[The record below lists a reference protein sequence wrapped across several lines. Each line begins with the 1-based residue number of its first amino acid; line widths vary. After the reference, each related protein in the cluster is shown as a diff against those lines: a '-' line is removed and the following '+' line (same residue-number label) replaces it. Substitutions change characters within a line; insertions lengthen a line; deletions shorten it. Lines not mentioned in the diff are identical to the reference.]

1 MRARPE
7 HLLQRI
13 VILHPGEAA
22 TAWLMF
28 TYSFLVM
35 TAYNILKPITRSK
48 AISSLGADNLPYVL
62 MAAAVV
68 IGSLMHLYD
77 RGTSTVS
84 RRTVPAVTQAWLAA
98 ALVAFWL
105 LFKTGAAWVSAA
117 FFIFGLMFGLL
128 LVSQFWTLANQI
140 YDSRQARRL
149 FGFIGGGAS
158 LGGITGAAITTFVV
172 EYVGSDNLTL
182 VSAAVLLLCAATVLA
197 INKEVTPGLK
207 PRGSNVKPPG
217 SDVKARG
224 SEEDLATAEEPA
236 SSGPRSKDAWRLLLG
251 SRHLQLIAL
260 MVGVAALS
268 AVFVEQQLNM
278 AVDEVGAT
286 TDDIT
291 RFLGRVTMFLS
302 IAGFLVQVGL
312 TSRLHRS
319 YGLAAAL
326 LLLPAVV
333 GASSLVILATG
344 AIWAVAL
351 ARVLDTA
358 LRYTVDRTTR
368 EVLFLPL
375 PVELTQRAK
384 PFVDV
389 TIDRL
394 AKGLGAVLLLVLI
407 KPWGMDLAWTQ
418 LAYVN
423 LILVAAWIALALAAH
438 REYLAMFRRNLL
450 SRAIQPDAVR
460 FDVADSRTI
469 GLLVSEL
476 WSPNEASVVYA
487 IDMLETVGRPD
498 VLPISLFTHESAK
511 VRTRALRAL
520 GRTDSVESDAVL
532 PVVRRLMT
540 DPDADVRA
548 AAVRALAVLQRGAGG
563 SLLRPHL
570 DDPSPGVAAAAAV
583 ELADSGN
590 QDDEQAA
597 EAALARLIANADDP
611 AGRRHAAKALAR
623 INNPAFRTLLV
634 PLIHD
639 RDTSVAREAITSAG
653 ARGRVDTLLVPAL
666 VSRLGHRALKQ
677 PARETLWA
685 SGESVVPVLTHV
697 LTDPQEHVWVR
708 RHIPG
713 TLQGI
718 PCQASADALANALED
733 TDSFI
738 RFKSITAI
746 ERMSRSHPQFRAPAG
761 VIEARLLRETG
772 HYCDRLTLRQ
782 NLIERE
788 AGSANSLLVRA
799 LDDKLARSM
808 DRIFRLLALRYSA
821 RDVAAARY
829 TLEHGDARER
839 ASALEYLDHQMTGLI
854 RKRVMPIIDETPLS
868 ERIRHANSLLKTR
881 ARDVPDTVAQLFH
894 DNDPVVAAAAVHFA
908 GEHGLREI
916 LADDLEYLSSHAST
930 PVIVQ
935 QVAKWTRSRSGL
947 AGENVPLVELVN
959 RLRTI
964 PVFSF
969 VSVVELFR
977 IAERAQP
984 IVFDTGR
991 VVYEKG
997 SPADTMLFL
1006 LTGSVRVDGMPE
1018 PGAAV
1023 TAPAAINLADALVG
1037 RPVTA
1042 TITASEEAVGLL
1054 LDSSALLT
1062 LLSDDSAA
1070 AQALFRMLLGSR
1082 AALDR
1087 AYVSQ
1092 WADETVDARVEPGGE
1107 AIAMGLHLR
1116 RIPLFRNATA
1126 TQLTALV
1133 AATREFALTPGT
1145 VLWDD
1150 SREPALYYLLS
1161 GEVSIDSAGGPTTVA
1176 GAGRTIGGG
1185 ETLAGAAAGRRAVVT
1200 TAGRALR
1207 LDRQELFEVLSDD
1220 SELLHGV
1227 FASVL

>member
-1 MRARPE
+1 MRARPQ
-7 HLLQRI
+7 HLLHRI
-13 VILHPGEAA
+13 VVLHPGEAS

-28 TYSFLVM
+28 IYSFLLM
-35 TAYNILKPITRSK
+35 TAYNIIKPITRSK

-62 MAAAVV
+62 VGAAVV

-77 RGTSTVS
+77 RSTARVP
-84 RRTVPAVTQAWLAA
+84 RRLVAPVTQAGLAG
-98 ALVAFWL
+98 ALVVFWV
-105 LFKTGAAWVSAA
+105 LFRTDAAWVSAA
-117 FFIFGLMFGLL
+117 FFVFGLVFGLL
-128 LVSQFWTLANQI
+128 LVSQFWTLANGL

-158 LGGITGAAITTFVV
+158 LGGITGAAVTTYAVDN
-172 EYVGSDNLTL
+172 VGSDNLTL
-182 VSAAVLLLCAATVLA
+182 VSAGVLVLCAATVVA
-197 INKEVTPGLK
+197 IIKSQPG
-207 PRGSNVKPPG
+207 PVAIAQST
-217 SDVKARG
+217 D
-224 SEEDLATAEEPA
+224 EETVD
-236 SSGPRSKDAWRLLLG
+236 RRDAWRLLIG

-260 MVGVAALS
+260 IVGIGALS

-278 AVDEVGAT
+278 AVAESGAT

-291 RFLGRVTMFLS
+291 RFLGQVTMYLS

-319 YGLAAAL
+319 FGLAAAL

-333 GASSLVILATG
+333 GATSAIVLATG
-344 AIWAVAL
+344 AVWAVAL
-351 ARVLDTA
+351 ARVLDTS

-375 PVELTQRAK
+375 PVDVTQQAK

-389 TIDRL
+389 TVDRF
-394 AKGLGAVLLLVLI
+394 ARGAGAVLLLVLI
-407 KPWGMDLAWTQ
+407 KPWGLSLAWQQ

-423 LILVAAWIALALAAH
+423 LILVATWIALALAAH
-438 REYLAMFRRNLL
+438 REYLDMFRRNLHT
-450 SRAIQPDAVR
+450 RAIEPEAVR

-487 IDMLETVGRPD
+487 IEMLETVGRRD
-498 VLPISLFTHESAK
+498 VLPASLFAHESSK
-511 VRTRALRAL
+511 VRARALKAL
-520 GRTDSVESDAVL
+520 VGNAADTEAVL
-532 PVVRRLMT
+532 PAVRRLLS

-548 AAVRALAVLQRGAGG
+548 AAVRALASLQQDGER

-570 DDPSPGVAAAAAV
+570 HDPSPGVAAAAAV
-583 ELADSGN
+583 ELADSGVP
-590 QDDEQAA
+590 DDETAA
-597 EAALARLIANADDP
+597 EAALARLIADEDP
-611 AGRRHAAKALAR
+611 AARRHAAKALAR
-623 INNPAFRTLLV
+623 IRHPGFRTLLV

-639 RDTSVAREAITSAG
+639 RDVSVAREAITSAG
-653 ARGRVDTLLVPAL
+653 AKGSVDTLLVPAL
-666 VSRLGHRALKQ
+666 VSRLGHRTLKQ

-697 LTDPQEHVWVR
+697 MTDPQEHIWVR

-733 TDSFI
+733 PDSFI
-738 RFKSITAI
+738 RFKSIAAL
-746 ERMSRSHPQFRAPAG
+746 ERMSRAHPELRPPAG
-761 VIEARLLRETG
+761 VIEARLLREAG

-782 NLIERE
+782 NLIDRE
-788 AGSANSLLVRA
+788 AGSADTLLVRA
-799 LDDKLARSM
+799 LDDKLARGI
-808 DRIFRLLALRYSA
+808 DRIFRLLGLRYSA
-821 RDVAAARY
+821 KDVGAARY

-839 ASALEYLDHQMTGLI
+839 ASALEYLDHEMTGLV
-854 RKRVMPIIDETPLS
+854 RKRVMPIIDEAPLA
-868 ERIRHANSLLKTR
+868 ERVRHANSLLKTR

-894 DNDPVVAAAAVHFA
+894 DNDPIVAAAAVHFA
-908 GEHGLREI
+908 GEHGLRTV
-916 LADDLEYLSSHAST
+916 LADDLEYLSTHAST

-935 QVAKWTRSRSGL
+935 QVAKWTKSRSGL

-959 RLRTI
+959 RLRAI
-964 PVFSF
+964 PAFTF

-984 IVFDTGR
+984 IVFDAGR
-991 VVYEKG
+991 VIYEKG
-997 SPADTMLFL
+997 DPADTVLFL
-1006 LTGSVRVDGMPE
+1006 LTGSVRIEGPDETVVN
-1018 PGAAV
+1018 AA
-1023 TAPAAINLADALVG
+1023 APTAINLADALVG

-1042 TITASEEAVGLL
+1042 TVQATEEAVGLL
-1054 LDSSALLT
+1054 LDASALLT

-1092 WADETVDARVEPGGE
+1092 WADEGPLLPQQENDARVEPGGE

-1116 RIPLFRNATA
+1116 RIPLFRKATA
-1126 TQLTALV
+1126 NQVTALV
-1133 AATREFALTPGT
+1133 AATREVNLTAGT
-1145 VLWDD
+1145 VMWDD

-1161 GEVSIDSAGGPTTVA
+1161 GEVRIDSGDGSTVVA

-1185 ETLAGAAAGRRAVVT
+1185 ETLAGATAGRCAVVSKE
-1200 TAGRALR
+1200 GRALR
-1207 LDRQELFEVLSDD
+1207 LDRQELFEVLADD
-1220 SELLHGV
+1220 SDLLHGV

>member
-1 MRARPE
+1 MRARPQ

-13 VILHPGEAA
+13 VVLHPGEAA

-28 TYSFLVM
+28 VYSFLVM
-35 TAYNILKPITRSK
+35 TAYNIVKPVTRSK
-48 AISSLGADNLPYVL
+48 AISSLGSDNLPYVL
-62 MAAAVV
+62 IGAAIA
-68 IGSLMHLYD
+68 IGTLMHLYD
-77 RGTSTVS
+77 RGTSRVP
-84 RRTVPAVTQAWLAA
+84 RRTIPAVTQAWLAGT
-98 ALVAFWL
+98 LLLFWM
-105 LFKTGAAWVSAA
+105 LFKTGAAWVSAV
-117 FFIFGLMFGLL
+117 FFIFGLVFGLL
-128 LVSQFWTLANQI
+128 MVSQFWTLANSI

-158 LGGITGAAITTFVV
+158 LGGITGAGVTTFLV
-172 EYVGSDNLTL
+172 EHVGSDNLAL
-182 VSAAVLLLCAATVLA
+182 VSAGVLLLCSATVLA
-197 INKEVTPGLK
+197 INNEQSQDLGLENEAEL
-207 PRGSNVKPPG
+207 RNQ
-217 SDVKARG
+217 
-224 SEEDLATAEEPA
+224 ATAPKRDE
-236 SSGPRSKDAWRLLLG
+236 AWRLLLE

-278 AVDEVGAT
+278 AVDESGAT

-291 RFLGRVTMFLS
+291 AFLGRVTMYLS

-326 LLLPAVV
+326 LLLPIVV
-333 GASSLVILATG
+333 GFSSVVILTTG

-375 PVELTQRAK
+375 PVDLTQRAK

-394 AKGLGAVLLLVLI
+394 AKGAGAVLLLLLI
-407 KPWGMDLAWTQ
+407 KPWGMGLQWTQ
-418 LAYVN
+418 LAWVN
-423 LILVAAWIALALAAH
+423 LILVAMWIALALAAH

-450 SRAIQPDAVR
+450 TRAITPDAVR

-476 WSPNEASVVYA
+476 WSPNDASVVYA

-498 VLPISLFTHESAK
+498 VLPITLFTHDSPM

-520 GRTDSVESDAVL
+520 GRADWVETDAVL

-540 DPDADVRA
+540 DPDAEVRA
-548 AAVRALAVLQRGAGG
+548 AAVRALAVLQRDAGH

-583 ELADSGN
+583 ELADSGRP
-590 QDDEQAA
+590 DDEMAA
-597 EAALARLIANADDP
+597 EAALARLIGNSDD
-611 AGRRHAAKALAR
+611 AASRRHAAQALAR

-639 RDTSVAREAITSAG
+639 RDVSVAREAITSAG
-653 ARGRVDTLLVPAL
+653 ARGTVETLLVPAL
-666 VSRLGHRALKQ
+666 VSRLGHRHLKQ

-697 LTDPQEHVWVR
+697 MTDPQEHIWVR

-718 PCQASADALANALED
+718 PCQASADALAAALD
-733 TDSFI
+733 DNDSFI
-738 RFKSITAI
+738 RFKSIVAM
-746 ERMSRSHPQFRAPAG
+746 ERMTRVLPQYRAPEGA
-761 VIEARLLRETG
+761 IEARLLREAG
-772 HYCDRLTLRQ
+772 LYCDRLTLRQ
-782 NLIERE
+782 NLIDRE
-788 AGSANSLLVRA
+788 AGAADTLLVRA
-799 LDDKLARSM
+799 LDDKLARSI

-821 RDVAAARY
+821 KDVAAARY

-839 ASALEYLDHQMTGLI
+839 ASALEYLDHEMTGLV
-854 RKRVMPIIDETPLS
+854 RKRVMPIIDETPLD

-908 GEHGLREI
+908 GEHGLREV
-916 LADDLEYLSSHAST
+916 LADDLEYLSTHAST

-935 QVAKWTRSRSGL
+935 QVAQWTKSRSGL

-964 PVFSF
+964 PVFAF
-969 VSVVELFR
+969 VSIVELFR

-984 IVFDTGR
+984 IVFDKGKTI
-991 VVYEKG
+991 YEKDE
-997 SPADTMLFL
+997 PAETVLFL
-1006 LTGSVRVDGMPE
+1006 LTGAVKIEGVINPGESVTMS
-1018 PGAAV
+1018 
-1023 TAPAAINLADALVG
+1023 APTVVNLADALVG

-1042 TITASEEAVGLL
+1042 AVTASEEAVGLL
-1054 LDSSALLT
+1054 LDSGALLT

-1092 WADETVDARVEPGGE
+1092 WADQDGDPRVEPGGE

-1116 RIPLFRNATA
+1116 RVPLFRNAKA
-1126 TQLTALV
+1126 NQLTALV
-1133 AATREFALTPGT
+1133 AATREFPLTPGA

-1150 SREPALYYLLS
+1150 SREPALYYVLS
-1161 GEVSIDSAGGPTTVA
+1161 GEVRVESGSGPTMVA
-1176 GAGRTIGGG
+1176 SAGRTIGGG
-1185 ETLAGAAAGRRAVVT
+1185 ETLAGAAAGRRAVV
-1200 TAGRALR
+1200 AKEGRALR
-1207 LDRQELFEVLSDD
+1207 LDRQELFEVLADD
-1220 SELLHGV
+1220 SDLLHGV

>member
-1 MRARPE
+1 MRPRPQ

-13 VILHPGEAA
+13 VVLHPGEAA

-28 TYSFLVM
+28 AYSFLVM
-35 TAYNILKPITRSK
+35 TAYNIVKPITRSK

-62 MAAAVV
+62 MGAAII

-77 RGTSTVS
+77 RGTTKVP
-84 RRTVPAVTQAWLAA
+84 RRLVPAVTQAWLAGT
-98 ALVAFWL
+98 LFAFWL
-105 LFKTGAAWVSAA
+105 LFKTDAAWVSAA
-117 FFIFGLMFGLL
+117 FFIFGLVFGLL
-128 LVSQFWTLANQI
+128 LVSQFWTLANSI

-158 LGGITGAAITTFVV
+158 LGGVTGAAITTFLVAH
-172 EYVGSDNLTL
+172 VGSDNLAL
-182 VSAAVLLLCAATVLA
+182 VSAGVLLLSAATVLA
-197 INKEVTPGLK
+197 INNAQPD
-207 PRGSNVKPPG
+207 SAH
-217 SDVKARG
+217 S
-224 SEEDLATAEEPA
+224 ATASDDLNIGGRE
-236 SSGPRSKDAWRLLLG
+236 AWRLLLE

-278 AVDEVGAT
+278 AVDEVGAS

-302 IAGFLVQVGL
+302 MAGFLVQVGL

-326 LLLPAVV
+326 LLLPIVV
-333 GASSLVILATG
+333 GASSVVILATG

-375 PVELTQRAK
+375 PVDLTQRAK

-389 TIDRL
+389 TVDRL
-394 AKGLGAVLLLVLI
+394 AKGLGAVLLLILI
-407 KPWGMDLAWTQ
+407 KPWGANLAWTQ

-423 LILVAAWIALALAAH
+423 LALVAAWIGLALAAH
-438 REYLAMFRRNLL
+438 REYLDMFRRNLHT
-450 SRAIQPDAVR
+450 RAIAPEAVR

-476 WSPNEASVVYA
+476 WSADETSVVYA
-487 IDMLETVGRPD
+487 IEMLETVGRRD
-498 VLPISLFTHESAK
+498 VLPASLFAHRSSK
-511 VRTRALRAL
+511 VRARALRAL
-520 GRTDSVESDAVL
+520 AGNDAADTESVL
-532 PVVRRLMT
+532 PAVRRLLS

-548 AAVRALAVLQRGAGG
+548 AAVRALASLQQDAER

-570 DDPSPGVAAAAAV
+570 NDPSPGVAAAAAV
-583 ELADSGN
+583 ELADSGVP
-590 QDDEQAA
+590 DDEMAA
-597 EAALARLIANADDP
+597 EAALARLIADADEP

-623 INNPAFRTLLV
+623 IRHPGFRTLLV

-639 RDTSVAREAITSAG
+639 RDVSVAREAITSAG
-653 ARGRVDTLLVPAL
+653 AKGSVDPLLVPAL

-697 LTDPQEHVWVR
+697 MTDPQEHVWVR

-718 PCQASADALANALED
+718 PCQASADALTVALED

-738 RFKSITAI
+738 RFKSIVAI
-746 ERMSRSHPQFRAPAG
+746 ERMSRTHPQFRPLAG
-761 VIEARLLRETG
+761 SIEARLLRETA

-788 AGSANSLLVRA
+788 AGSADTLLVRA
-799 LDDKLARSM
+799 LDDKLSRSI
-808 DRIFRLLALRYSA
+808 DRIFRLLGLRYSA
-821 RDVAAARY
+821 KDVAAARY

-839 ASALEYLDHQMTGLI
+839 ASALEYLDHEMTGLV
-854 RKRVMPIIDETPLS
+854 RKRVMPIIDEAPLA

-894 DNDPVVAAAAVHFA
+894 DNDPIVAAAAVHFA
-908 GEHGLREI
+908 GEHGLRTV

-935 QVAKWTRSRSGL
+935 QVASWTRRRSGL

-964 PVFSF
+964 PVFTF
-969 VSVVELFR
+969 VPVVELFR
-977 IAERAQP
+977 IAERATP
-984 IVFDTGR
+984 IVFDPGR
-991 VVYEKG
+991 TIYEKG
-997 SPADTMLFL
+997 APTDTVLFL
-1006 LTGSVRVDGMPE
+1006 LTGAVRID
-1018 PGAAV
+1018 AADSAPV
-1023 TAPAAINLADALVG
+1023 TAAAPAAINLADALVG
-1037 RPVTA
+1037 RPMTA
-1042 TITASEEAVGLL
+1042 TVTTVDEAVGLSL
-1054 LDSSALLT
+1054 SASALLT
-1062 LLSDDSAA
+1062 LLSYDSAA
-1070 AQALFRMLLGSR
+1070 AQAMFRMLLGSR

-1087 AYVSQ
+1087 AYLTQ
-1092 WADETVDARVEPGGE
+1092 WADDGVEARVEPGGE

-1116 RIPLFRNATA
+1116 RIPLFRKATA
-1126 TQLTALV
+1126 NQVTALV
-1133 AATREFALTPGT
+1133 AATREVSLTAGSI
-1145 VLWDD
+1145 LWDA

-1161 GEVSIDSAGGPTTVA
+1161 GEVRIESDRGPTALA

-1185 ETLAGAAAGRRAVVT
+1185 ETLAGAAAGRRAVVSME
-1200 TAGRALR
+1200 GRALR
-1207 LDRQELFEVLSDD
+1207 LDRQELFEVLADD
-1220 SELLHGV
+1220 SDLLHGV

>member
-1 MRARPE
+1 
-7 HLLQRI
+7 
-13 VILHPGEAA
+13 
-22 TAWLMF
+22 MF
-28 TYSFLVM
+28 LYSFLVM
-35 TAYNILKPITRSK
+35 TAYNIVKPITRSK

-62 MAAAVV
+62 MGAAVV
-68 IGSLMHLYD
+68 IGTLMHLYD
-77 RGTSTVS
+77 RGTSRVP
-84 RRTVPAVTQAWLAA
+84 RRTIPAVTQAWLAG
-98 ALVAFWL
+98 ALVGFWL

-117 FFIFGLMFGLL
+117 FFIFGLVFGLL
-128 LVSQFWTLANQI
+128 LVSQFWTMANSI

-172 EYVGSDNLTL
+172 DNVGSDNLAL
-182 VSAAVLLLCAATVLA
+182 VSAGVLLICAATVIA
-197 INKEVTPGLK
+197 INNSESADSPGLK
-207 PRGSNVKPPG
+207 PRGSDSEGRGSSSDADSPGVKPQG
-217 SDVKARG
+217 SN
-224 SEEDLATAEEPA
+224 LA
-236 SSGPRSKDAWRLLLG
+236 LLLE
-251 SRHLQLIAL
+251 SRHLQLIAG

-312 TSRLHRS
+312 TSRLHRT
-319 YGLAAAL
+319 YGLAVAL
-326 LLLPAVV
+326 LLLPLVV
-333 GASSLVILATG
+333 GLSSIIILITG
-344 AIWAVAL
+344 AIQAVAL

-358 LRYTVDRTTR
+358 LRYSLDRTTR
-368 EVLFLPL
+368 EVLFVPL

-389 TIDRL
+389 TIDRM
-394 AKGLGAVLLLVLI
+394 AKGAGAVLLLLLI
-407 KPWGMDLAWTQ
+407 KPWGMALHWTQ

-423 LILVAAWIALALAAH
+423 LILVAAWVALALAAH
-438 REYLAMFRRNLL
+438 REYLSMFRRNLL
-450 SRAIQPDAVR
+450 TRAIAPDAVR
-460 FDVADSRTI
+460 FDIADTRTI

-476 WSPNEASVVYA
+476 WSPDEASVVYA

-498 VLPISLFTHESAK
+498 VLPITLFTHESPK
-511 VRTRALRAL
+511 VRTRALQAL
-520 GRTDSVESDAVL
+520 GHADWVEADVVL

-540 DPDADVRA
+540 DPDAQVRA
-548 AAVRALAVLQRGAGG
+548 AAVRALAVLQRDAGG

-570 DDPSPGVAAAAAV
+570 DDPSPAVAAAAAV
-583 ELADSGN
+583 ELADSGRP
-590 QDDEQAA
+590 DDEMAA
-597 EAALARLIANADDP
+597 EAALARLIGNSDDA
-611 AGRRHAAKALAR
+611 AGRTHAAKALAR

-639 RDTSVAREAITSAG
+639 RDVAVAREAISSAG
-653 ARGRVDTLLVPAL
+653 ARGTVDILLVPAL
-666 VSRLGHRALKQ
+666 VSRLGHRTLKQ

-697 LTDPQEHVWVR
+697 LSDPQEHIWVR

-718 PCQASADALANALED
+718 PCQASADALAVALD
-733 TDSFI
+733 DSDSFI
-738 RFKSITAI
+738 RFKSITAL
-746 ERMSRSHPQFRAPAG
+746 ERLSRGHQQFRPPAD
-761 VIEARLLRETG
+761 VIEARLLRETS

-788 AGSANSLLVRA
+788 AGSADTLLVRA
-799 LDDKLARSM
+799 LDDKLSRSI
-808 DRIFRLLALRYSA
+808 DRIFRLLSLRYTA
-821 RDVAAARY
+821 KDVAAARY

-839 ASALEYLDHQMTGLI
+839 ASALEYLDHEMTGLV
-854 RKRVMPIIDETPLS
+854 RKRVMPIIDETPLD

-908 GEHGLREI
+908 GEHGLREV
-916 LADDLEYLSSHAST
+916 LADDLEYLSTHAST

-935 QVAKWTRSRSGL
+935 QVAQWTKSRSGL

-959 RLRTI
+959 RLRSI
-964 PVFSF
+964 PVFAF
-969 VSVVELFR
+969 VSIVELFR

-984 IVFDTGR
+984 IVFDTGKTI
-991 VVYEKG
+991 YEQG
-997 SPADTMLFL
+997 EPSDTVLFL
-1006 LTGSVRVDGMPE
+1006 LTGAVETDGA
-1018 PGAAV
+1018 GTSDAV
-1023 TAPAAINLADALVG
+1023 TMAAPAVINLADALVG
-1037 RPVTA
+1037 RPVTQSVV
-1042 TITASEEAVGLL
+1042 ASQESVGLL
-1054 LDSSALLT
+1054 LDSGALLT

-1092 WADETVDARVEPGGE
+1092 WADQGGDPRVEPGGE

-1116 RIPLFRNATA
+1116 RIPLFRNARA
-1126 TQLTALV
+1126 NQLTALV
-1133 AATREFALTPGT
+1133 AATRDFALTPGT
-1145 VLWDD
+1145 ILWDD

-1161 GEVSIDSAGGPTTVA
+1161 GEVRIESGDGQAVIAT
-1176 GAGRTIGGG
+1176 AGRTIGGG

-1200 TAGRALR
+1200 REGRALR
-1207 LDRQELFEVLSDD
+1207 LDRQELFEVLADD